1 MEKLL
6 LTKDQLRQKI
16 KIQEGAIDKEGITI
30 KYNYDDKTL
39 LLIPSG
45 QEGAATLL
53 KKSKLVSDFI
63 IENKKVFILVQEDIY
78 ELDEHGE
85 MSNNPIIIK
94 VFWNEYVESIKY
106 KLSQYAALEMAVCH
120 EYDNILKNMLK
131 KSISDQTKYK
141 KHYLT
146 TKKYYYGKK

>member
-1 MEKLL
+1 MKTMEKLL
-6 LTKDQLRQKI
+6 LTKDQLREQI
-16 KIQEGAIDKEGITI
+16 KIQEGSIDKEGITI

-94 VFWNEYVESIKY
+94 VLWNEYVESIKY
-106 KLSQYAALEMAVCH
+106 KLSQYAALEMAACH
-120 EYDNILKNMLK
+120 EYDNIIKNIIK
-131 KSISDQTKYK
+131 QSISDQIKYK
-141 KHYLT
+141 KHIA
-146 TKKYYYGKK
+146 

>member
-1 MEKLL
+1 MKTMEKLL
-6 LTKDQLRQKI
+6 LTKDQLREQI
-16 KIQEGAIDKEGITI
+16 KIQEGSIDKEGITI

-63 IENKKVFILVQEDIY
+63 IENKKVFILVKEDIY

-94 VFWNEYVESIKY
+94 VLWNEYVESIKY
-106 KLSQYAALEMAVCH
+106 KLSQYAALEMAACH
-120 EYDNILKNMLK
+120 EYDNILKNIIK
-131 KSISDQTKYK
+131 QSISDQIKYK
-141 KHYLT
+141 KHIA
-146 TKKYYYGKK
+146 

>member
-1 MEKLL
+1 MKTMEKLL

-16 KIQEGAIDKEGITI
+16 KVQDYAIDKEGISI

-39 LLIPSG
+39 LLAPSG

-53 KKSKLVSDFI
+53 KKAKLISNFI
-63 IENKKVFILVQEDIY
+63 IENKKVFILIQEDVY

-94 VFWNEYVESIKY
+94 VSWSEYVDSIKY
-106 KLSQYAALEMAVCH
+106 KLSQHAALEMSIAH
-120 EYDNILKNMLK
+120 EYDNIMLNIIK
-131 KSISDQTKYK
+131 KSVSDQIKYK
-141 KHYLT
+141 KHIA
-146 TKKYYYGKK
+146 

>member
-1 MEKLL
+1 MKTMEKLL
-6 LTKDQLRQKI
+6 LTKDQLREQI
-16 KIQEGAIDKEGITI
+16 KIQEGSIDKEGITI

-94 VFWNEYVESIKY
+94 VLWNEYVESIKY
-106 KLSQYAALEMAVCH
+106 KLSQYAALEMAACH
-120 EYDNILKNMLK
+120 EYDNIIKNIIK
-131 KSISDQTKYK
+131 QSISDQVKYK
-141 KHYLT
+141 KTLLNN
-146 TKKYYYGKK
+146 

>member
-1 MEKLL
+1 MKTMEKLL
-6 LTKDQLRQKI
+6 LTKDQLREQI
-16 KIQEGAIDKEGITI
+16 KIQEGSIDKEGITI

-94 VFWNEYVESIKY
+94 VLWNEYVESIKY
-106 KLSQYAALEMAVCH
+106 KLSQYAALEIAACH
-120 EYDNILKNMLK
+120 EYDNIIKNIIK
-131 KSISDQTKYK
+131 QSISDQIKYK
-141 KHYLT
+141 KHIA
-146 TKKYYYGKK
+146 

>member
-1 MEKLL
+1 MKTMEKLL

-16 KIQEGAIDKEGITI
+16 QVLSYDIDEEGISI
-30 KYNYDDKTL
+30 KYYYDDKTL

-63 IENKKVFILVQEDIY
+63 IENKKVFILIQEDIY

-106 KLSQYAALEMAVCH
+106 KLSQYAALEMAACH
-120 EYDNILKNMLK
+120 EYDNILKNIIK
-131 KSISDQTKYK
+131 QSISDQIKYK
-141 KHYLT
+141 KHIA
-146 TKKYYYGKK
+146 

>member
-1 MEKLL
+1 MKTMEKLL

-16 KIQEGAIDKEGITI
+16 KVQDYAIDKEGITI
-30 KYNYDDKTL
+30 KYNYEDKTL

-94 VFWNEYVESIKY
+94 VLWNEYVESIKY

-120 EYDNILKNMLK
+120 EYDNTIKNIIK
-131 KSISDQTKYK
+131 QSISDQTKYK
-141 KHYLT
+141 NTLHNN
-146 TKKYYYGKK
+146 

>member
-1 MEKLL
+1 MKTMEKLL
-6 LTKDQLRQKI
+6 LTKDQLREQI
-16 KIQEGAIDKEGITI
+16 KIQEGSIDKEGITI

-94 VFWNEYVESIKY
+94 VLWNEYVESIKY
-106 KLSQYAALEMAVCH
+106 KLSQYAALEMAACH
-120 EYDNILKNMLK
+120 EYDNILKNIIK
-131 KSISDQTKYK
+131 QSISDQIKYK
-141 KHYLT
+141 KHIA
-146 TKKYYYGKK
+146 

>member
-1 MEKLL
+1 MKTMEKLL
-6 LTKDQLRQKI
+6 LTKDQLREQI
-16 KIQEGAIDKEGITI
+16 KIQEGSIDKEGITI

-94 VFWNEYVESIKY
+94 VLWNEYVESIKY
-106 KLSQYAALEMAVCH
+106 KLSQYAALEMAACH
-120 EYDNILKNMLK
+120 EYDNILKNIIK
-131 KSISDQTKYK
+131 QSTSDQIKYK
-141 KHYLT
+141 KTLLNN
-146 TKKYYYGKK
+146 

>member
-1 MEKLL
+1 MKTIEKLL

-16 KIQEGAIDKEGITI
+16 KVQDYAIDKEGITI
-30 KYNYDDKTL
+30 KYNYEDKTL

-45 QEGAATLL
+45 QEGAAAIL

-63 IENKKVFILVQEDIY
+63 IENKKVFILVKEDIY

-94 VFWNEYVESIKY
+94 VLWNEYVESIKY

-120 EYDNILKNMLK
+120 EYDNTIKNIIK
-131 KSISDQTKYK
+131 QSISDQVKYK
-141 KHYLT
+141 KTLLNN
-146 TKKYYYGKK
+146 

>member
-1 MEKLL
+1 MKTMEKLL
-6 LTKDQLRQKI
+6 LTKDQLREQI
-16 KIQEGAIDKEGITI
+16 KIQEGSIDKEGITI

-63 IENKKVFILVQEDIY
+63 IENKKVFILVKEDIY

-94 VFWNEYVESIKY
+94 VLWNEYVESIKY
-106 KLSQYAALEMAVCH
+106 KLSQYAALEMAACH
-120 EYDNILKNMLK
+120 EYDNIIKNIIK
-131 KSISDQTKYK
+131 QSISDQIKYK
-141 KHYLT
+141 KNIA
-146 TKKYYYGKK
+146 